1 MSMNYKIK
9 KASPVSPEVKS
20 LSDELHKDLEAIYGN
35 GIIEDF
41 MGENEQVLIFY
52 VTYDEK
58 DNAISCGALKHFD
71 DSTAEIKRMYV
82 RPQFRGR
89 GISKL
94 ILTQL
99 EDYAKELNYHRLVL
113 ETGLKQ
119 PEAMSLYSK
128 FGYKPLKCYGRHSN
142 DPDSRCFEKTFH

>member
-1 MSMNYKIK
+1 MNYKIK
-9 KASPVSPEVKS
+9 KVSSVSPEVKS

-41 MGENEQVLIFY
+41 IDENELMLIFFIA
-52 VTYDEK
+52 YDEK
-58 DNAISCGALKHFD
+58 GNAISCGALKHFD

-82 RPQFRGR
+82 KPQFRGR

-94 ILTQL
+94 ILKQL
-99 EDYAKELNYHRLVL
+99 ESYAEELNYQRLVL

-119 PEAMSLYSK
+119 PEAMSLYRK

-142 DPDSRCFEKTFH
+142 DPDSRCFEKIFH

>member
-1 MSMNYKIK
+1 MNYKIK
-9 KASPVSPEVKS
+9 KVSSVSREVKS

-41 MGENEQVLIFY
+41 IDENEQMLVFY
-52 VTYDEK
+52 IAYDEK
-58 DNAISCGALKHFD
+58 GNAISCGALKHFD
-71 DSTAEIKRMYV
+71 DSTAQIKRMYV
-82 RPQFRGR
+82 KPQFRGR

-94 ILTQL
+94 ILKQL
-99 EDYAKELNYHRLVL
+99 ESYAEELNYQRLVL

-119 PEAMSLYSK
+119 PEAMSLYRK

-142 DPDSRCFEKTFH
+142 DPDSRCFEKIFH

>member
-1 MSMNYKIK
+1 MNYKIK
-9 KASPVSPEVKS
+9 KTTAASPEVNS
-20 LSDELHKDLEAIYGN
+20 LSDELHKYLEAIYGN

-41 MGENEQVLIFY
+41 IDENELMLIFY
-52 VTYDEK
+52 IAYDEK
-58 DNAISCGALKHFD
+58 GTAISCGALKHFD

-82 RPQFRGR
+82 KPQFRGR

-94 ILTQL
+94 ILKQL
-99 EDYAKELNYHRLVL
+99 ESYAEELNYQRLVL

-142 DPDSRCFEKTFH
+142 DPDSRCFEKIFH